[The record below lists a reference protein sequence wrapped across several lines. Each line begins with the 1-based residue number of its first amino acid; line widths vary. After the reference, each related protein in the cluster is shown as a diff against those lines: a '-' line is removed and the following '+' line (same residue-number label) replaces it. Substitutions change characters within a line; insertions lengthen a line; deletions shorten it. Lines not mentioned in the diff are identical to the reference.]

1 MALSRLLFMA
11 ARIVA
16 SNPKLRK
23 EVQKAAEASYTKA
36 KPYINKA
43 NENIKEAADEAA
55 KKSPPNEN
63 IYKFYNSFGT
73 ITKNYFKIKR
83 IKPSFMKVFLR

>member
-23 EVQKAAEASYTKA
+23 EVQQAAEASYTKA
-36 KPYINKA
+36 KPYINKE
-43 NENIKEAADEAA
+43 NESVR
-55 KKSPPNEN
+55 KK
-63 IYKFYNSFGT
+63 
-73 ITKNYFKIKR
+73 
-83 IKPSFMKVFLR
+83 

>member
-23 EVQKAAEASYTKA
+23 EVQKAAEASYTCLL
-36 KPYINKA
+36 YT
-43 NENIKEAADEAA
+43 
-55 KKSPPNEN
+55 SPSPRDGLL
-63 IYKFYNSFGT
+63 S
-73 ITKNYFKIKR
+73 R
-83 IKPSFMKVFLR
+83 MPSSA

>member
-1 MALSRLLFMA
+1 MTLSRLLFMA

-16 SNPKLRK
+16 SNPRLRK

-43 NENIKEAADEAA
+43 NKNIKEAADEAA

-63 IYKFYNSFGT
+63 IYRFMGT
-73 ITKNYFKIKR
+73 FVGSIKKKIDPKR
-83 IKPSFMKVFLR
+83 

>member
-63 IYKFYNSFGT
+63 IYKFMGT
-73 ITKNYFKIKR
+73 FVGSIKKKID
-83 IKPSFMKVFLR
+83 PNQ

>member
-43 NENIKEAADEAA
+43 N
-55 KKSPPNEN
+55 
-63 IYKFYNSFGT
+63 IYIRNVVIFVRMSLHYHN
-73 ITKNYFKIKR
+73 
-83 IKPSFMKVFLR
+83 

>member
-16 SNPKLRK
+16 SNPRLRK

-43 NENIKEAADEAA
+43 NENIKAV
-55 KKSPPNEN
+55 SYTHLTLPTTP
-63 IYKFYNSFGT
+63 Y
-73 ITKNYFKIKR
+73 
-83 IKPSFMKVFLR
+83 V

>member
-16 SNPKLRK
+16 SNPRLRK

-43 NENIKEAADEAA
+43 NENIA
-55 KKSPPNEN
+55 KNN
-63 IYKFYNSFGT
+63 
-73 ITKNYFKIKR
+73 
-83 IKPSFMKVFLR
+83 LRN

>member
-36 KPYINKA
+36 KPVSY
-43 NENIKEAADEAA
+43 
-55 KKSPPNEN
+55 
-63 IYKFYNSFGT
+63 T
-73 ITKNYFKIKR
+73 H
-83 IKPSFMKVFLR
+83 LRAHET

>member
-16 SNPKLRK
+16 SNPRLRK

-43 NENIKEAADEAA
+43 NENNIVINII
-55 KKSPPNEN
+55 PNPLT
-63 IYKFYNSFGT
+63 G
-73 ITKNYFKIKR
+73 
-83 IKPSFMKVFLR
+83 

>member
-1 MALSRLLFMA
+1 MTLSRLLFMA

-23 EVQKAAEASYTKA
+23 EVKKAAEASYTKA

-43 NENIKEAADEAA
+43 NKNIK
-55 KKSPPNEN
+55 
-63 IYKFYNSFGT
+63 
-73 ITKNYFKIKR
+73 
-83 IKPSFMKVFLR
+83 

>member
-1 MALSRLLFMA
+1 MALSRLLIMA

-63 IYKFYNSFGT
+63 IYKFMGT
-73 ITKNYFKIKR
+73 FVGSIKKKIDPKQ
-83 IKPSFMKVFLR
+83 